1 MIFGPDLSDSFSKTC
16 YQVKL
21 NDLNVQRTF
30 LHEFVNGVNGKFDF
44 EYINTLMLRPPVLS
58 MAEITEGRP
67 GF

>member
-30 LHEFVNGVNGKFDF
+30 LHEFVNGKFDF

-58 MAEITEGRP
+58 MAEITEGWP
-67 GF
+67 GS